1 MRLASLV
8 PFAALMALVAGAC
21 APSLRLPAAI
31 PPAAGT
37 PRVLYTLR
45 TLEVAEGRGAAVE
58 PAKCLYLHYTGWLTD
73 GSQFDSSHDTL
84 PDGQPREPISFSYG
98 ARQVRPGW
106 DAGGLD
112 GMKVGGKRRLFIP
125 SQLGYGAPGRP
136 PYIPPFADLIFDL
149 ELMAVADTLPR
160 TDTLPPR
167 SRADLGPHC
176 PSWRSVS
183 GGR

>member
-1 MRLASLV
+1 MRPASLLPV
-8 PFAALMALVAGAC
+8 AALAALVAGAC
-21 APSLRLPAAI
+21 APSLKLPAAI
-31 PPAAGT
+31 PAAAGT

-45 TLEVAEGRGAAVE
+45 ALEGAEGRGAAVA

-73 GSQFDSSHDTL
+73 GRQFDSSHDTL

-160 TDTLPPR
+160 TP
-167 SRADLGPHC
+167 ADLGPQC

>member
-73 GSQFDSSHDTL
+73 GRQFDSSHDTL

-160 TDTLPPR
+160 TP
-167 SRADLGPHC
+167 ADLGPQC

>member
-1 MRLASLV
+1 
-8 PFAALMALVAGAC
+8 
-21 APSLRLPAAI
+21 
-31 PPAAGT
+31 
-37 PRVLYTLR
+37 VLYALR
-45 TLEVAEGRGAAVE
+45 ALEVAEGRGAAVE

-73 GSQFDSSHDTL
+73 GRQFDSSHDTL

-160 TDTLPPR
+160 P
-167 SRADLGPHC
+167 RADLGPQC